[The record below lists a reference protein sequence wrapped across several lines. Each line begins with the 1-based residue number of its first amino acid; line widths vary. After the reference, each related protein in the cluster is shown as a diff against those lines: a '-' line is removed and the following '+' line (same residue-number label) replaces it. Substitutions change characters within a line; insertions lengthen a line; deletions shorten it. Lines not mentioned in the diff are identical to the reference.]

1 VMWQMPERVN
11 VHTQL

>member
-1 VMWQMPERVN
+1 MWQMPERVN